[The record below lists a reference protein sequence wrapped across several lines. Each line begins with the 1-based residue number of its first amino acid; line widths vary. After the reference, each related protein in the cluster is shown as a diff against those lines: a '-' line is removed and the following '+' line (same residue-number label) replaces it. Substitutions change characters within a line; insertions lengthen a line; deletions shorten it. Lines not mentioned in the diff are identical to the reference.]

1 MNLIKLGAITIIG
14 TLGWLLYKK
23 RKRNFFVSYHSK
35 NDARYR
41 MIIAD
46 FTNSST
52 NVYFEAGFA
61 MGMRIPVIWTC
72 KEGHEFSFDTGQF
85 PHITWQ
91 DADDLKKQLVNRI
104 QAII

>member
-1 MNLIKLGAITIIG
+1 
-14 TLGWLLYKK
+14 
-23 RKRNFFVSYHSK
+23 
-35 NDARYR
+35 

-85 PHITWQ
+85 PHITWK
-91 DADDLKKQLVNRI
+91 DADDLKKQLINRI
-104 QAII
+104 NAIK